1 MWKAETPKT
10 EKAKGKRQKAKG
22 KSFMAD
28 VRGNTSSNR
37 QVKVQGR
44 RFLPFA
50 FCLLPFALMLSGCRQ
65 DMHDN
70 PRYEAYEDGGNRQ
83 VPDGTIARGTLQA
96 ATTYSVVNSKLPS
109 NPATPT
115 TDILSGSATVVSDIP
130 KGEDG
135 FPFTITAEVLDR
147 GQERYNI
154 SCLPC
159 HGSLG
164 DGKGM
169 VAMRGFKKPPSYHE
183 DRLRLAPAS
192 HYYDVITNGFGAM
205 YNYATE
211 LTPEDRWKI
220 AAYIRVLQLSQRAD
234 FAQLPEDVKKKV
246 QTQGGAAPAPAVDP
260 RNGAETQGEPKTP
273 EVKPVEPNPA
283 APAKATAA
291 AREKVASLR

>member
-1 MWKAETPKT
+1 MSKAETPKT
-10 EKAKGKRQKAKG
+10 EKTKG

-28 VRGNTSSNR
+28 MRSNTSSSR

-50 FCLLPFALMLSGCRQ
+50 FCLLPFALLLTSCRQ

-83 VPDGTIARGTLQA
+83 VPEGTIARGSLQA
-96 ATTYSVVNSKLPS
+96 ATTYSVVNSKLQG
-109 NPATPT
+109 NPATAA
-115 TDILSGSATVVSDIP
+115 TDVPPNSTAVVTDIP

-159 HGSLG
+159 HGALG

-169 VAMRGFKKPPSYHE
+169 IAMRGFKKPPSYHE

-234 FAQLPEDVKKKV
+234 FAQLPDDVKAKV
-246 QTQGGAAPAPAVDP
+246 QGKGGAPAAASH
-260 RNGAETQGEPKTP
+260 NGAEAHGEPKAP
-273 EVKPVEPNPA
+273 EPKPVEPKPA
-283 APAKATAA
+283 TPANAPEAAKEKAAT
-291 AREKVASLR
+291 SH